1 MFVQM
6 CVLSPIFEEAT
17 YRFGL
22 CTGLVTVLRPWGT
35 IVVTG
40 MIFGALHIL
49 YGNPG
54 PGNLTA
60 AYFLAWAYLKSGT
73 IVVPVVLHSLGNLCA
88 LAMHFATWYWQHG

>member
-49 YGNPG
+49 SGNPG
-54 PGNLTA
+54 PDNLIA
-60 AYFLAWAYLKSGT
+60 G
-73 IVVPVVLHSLGNLCA
+73 
-88 LAMHFATWYWQHG
+88 